1 MRVIICVFGNHRVV
15 LPQIPTILPSI
26 REQPPKD
33 GLFWFR
39 GRKMNLRAQKA
50 QEALLA
56 AFPIGLAVCIKG
68 AGKITTITR
77 EALI

>member
-1 MRVIICVFGNHRVV
+1 MRVTICVFGNRLVV
-15 LPQIPTILPSI
+15 LLQIPTILLSI
-26 REQPPKD
+26 QEQPPKD

-39 GRKMNLRAQKA
+39 GRKTSVRAQKA
-50 QEALLA
+50 QEVPLA

-68 AGKITTITR
+68 AGKITTITK